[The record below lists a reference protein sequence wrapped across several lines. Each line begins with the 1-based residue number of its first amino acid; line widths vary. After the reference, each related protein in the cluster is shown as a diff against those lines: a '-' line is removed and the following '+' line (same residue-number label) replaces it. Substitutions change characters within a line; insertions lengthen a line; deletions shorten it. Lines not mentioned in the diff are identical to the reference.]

1 MRREKYIEP
10 WSVAHA
16 RQSMMSRSFEVNPRS
31 ETGST
36 EERPTREETPSQFP
50 ATAIDH
56 DRAREL
62 INEQTRRLLPPQEAN
77 ALADHL
83 LICDRCFRYAQDIA
97 HQERQSG
104 KHSAIP
110 REESHSG

>member
-1 MRREKYIEP
+1 MRREKSMEP

-16 RQSMMSRSFEVNPRS
+16 QQSMMSRSFDANPQS
-31 ETGST
+31 ETLST
-36 EERPTREETPSQFP
+36 KERPTREETPSQFP

-56 DRAREL
+56 DRAHEL

-83 LICDRCFRYAQDIA
+83 LVCDRCFRYAQDIA

-104 KHSAIP
+104 KHNAVT
-110 REESHSG
+110 REDF

>member
-1 MRREKYIEP
+1 MRREKYIEH
-10 WSVAHA
+10 WSAGYA
-16 RQSMMSRSFEVNPRS
+16 QQSMMSRSFEADPRLDS
-31 ETGST
+31 GST
-36 EERPTREETPSQFP
+36 EEPTEEETPSQFP
-50 ATAIDH
+50 AASIGH

-83 LICDRCFRYAQDIA
+83 LVCDRCFRYAQDIA

>member
-1 MRREKYIEP
+1 MRREKYIEH
-10 WSVAHA
+10 WSAGYA
-16 RQSMMSRSFEVNPRS
+16 QQSMMSRSFEADPQS
-31 ETGST
+31 DTGST
-36 EERPTREETPSQFP
+36 EESTGEETPSQFP
-50 ATAIDH
+50 AAAIGH

-83 LICDRCFRYAQDIA
+83 LVCDRCFRYAQDVA